1 MMLAIDYGSGIIL
14 AAFATGG
21 FGLLAAGLSYWSAM
35 RRQDKAVSGDSNPTG
50 EKPVEFWEAHFQ
62 VLEDNAA
69 RVSEHHD
76 ALTREMQ
83 YRFESMVHGFNGK
96 LTEMTVMLNRAV
108 VILDERL
115 PPNRFISP
123 RDYPKDRRG

>member
-1 MMLAIDYGSGIIL
+1 MMLAIDYGSGVIL

-62 VLEDNAA
+62 TLEDNAA
-69 RVSEHHD
+69 RLSEHHD
-76 ALTREMQ
+76 QLTREMQ
-83 YRFESMVHGFNGK
+83 YRFESMVRGFNGK
-96 LTEMTVMLNRAV
+96 LTDVVLAV
-108 VILDERL
+108 QKVSTILDERL
-115 PPNRFISP
+115 P
-123 RDYPKDRRG
+123 RR